1 MSEVQADH
9 RIDFD
14 RYKRIK
20 VSREGRILILS
31 LSNPKLMN
39 AVDGQMHRELSSIFL
54 DAADDPHSDVVM
66 LTGEG
71 NAFCA
76 GGDLGWMRKSFE
88 ENQAGPDAMEAKR
101 IIYSLLDMEKPI
113 VSAVQGPAVGLGATI
128 ALMCDVIY
136 AGRSARFV
144 DPHVKVG
151 IVAGDGG
158 AVIWP
163 QLIGYARAKEYLM
176 TGDPVKAPAAE
187 QMGLINHMVEDED
200 LWAEALAFAQ
210 RLERGAIQAIKYT
223 KVSVNIGLKQLA
235 HTLMDTSVAYEIQTF
250 SSQDHKEA
258 VTAFLEKRPPNF
270 IGR

>member
-1 MSEVQADH
+1 MTDAAAVHA
-9 RIDFD
+9 IDFD
-14 RYKRIK
+14 RYERIK
-20 VSREGRILILS
+20 VTREGRVLILS

-39 AVDGQMHRELSSIFL
+39 AVDAQMHRELSSIFL

-71 NAFCA
+71 SAFCA
-76 GGDLGWMRKSFE
+76 GGDLGWMKTSFE
-88 ENQAGPDAMEAKR
+88 ENQLGPDPMEAKR
-101 IIYSLLDMEKPI
+101 IIYSLLDLEKPI
-113 VSAVQGPAVGLGATI
+113 IAAVQGPAVGLGATI

-187 QMGLINHMVEDED
+187 QMGLINHMVEDAE
-200 LWAEALAFAQ
+200 LWDAALAFAQ
-210 RLERGAIQAIKYT
+210 RLEKGAIQAIKYT

-250 SSQDHKEA
+250 ATQDHKEA
-258 VTAFLEKRPPNF
+258 VKAFLEKRMPTF